1 MRLIFRVF
9 VNGVKRF
16 EEQVEGPDDA
26 VEDLLPQ
33 LAARH
38 VGMLQEEPGWIEVEF
53 LDEPDRTARFFRI
66 GTDPS
71 GMVLPVELTG
81 FKN

>member
-16 EEQVEGPDDA
+16 EEDVEGPKEL
-26 VEDLLPQ
+26 VYDLLPQ

-38 VGMLQEEPGWIEVEF
+38 VGMLQEEPGWIEVECP
-53 LDEPDRTARFFRI
+53 DETDPNARVFRI
-66 GTDPS
+66 DLDTISPITFI
-71 GMVLPVELTG
+71 EL
-81 FKN
+81 N